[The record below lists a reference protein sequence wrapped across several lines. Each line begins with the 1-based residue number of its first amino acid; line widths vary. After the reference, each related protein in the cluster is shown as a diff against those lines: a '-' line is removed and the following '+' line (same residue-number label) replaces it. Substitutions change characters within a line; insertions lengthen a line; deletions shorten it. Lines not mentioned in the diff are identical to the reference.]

1 MNDDLEDMDV
11 ENFRQHDKWWKEKL
25 WSRRDLEKL
34 DYNQLKEIFKPYQ
47 EAGLP
52 VPAMDITVSTDIQD
66 DWDRCLKIMEYM
78 VGRPKEFPQQLK
90 DESEEEPYKSMGFGL
105 QKFYSFPFGNKYT
118 EYYRRD
124 LKGFKTPQ
132 EIINEKRKADD
143 KRRLD
148 EMLERP
154 GFEGLK
160 KERQRREAELEA
172 AQQDSGVTG
181 MDMALHNP
189 YSVYLRN
196 VF

>member
-1 MNDDLEDMDV
+1 MNDDLQDIDV
-11 ENFRQHDKWWKEKL
+11 DDDDTWWKEKL

-66 DWDRCLKIMEYM
+66 NLDRCLKIMEYM

-132 EIINEKRKADD
+132 EIINEKREADD

-148 EMLERP
+148 EMVERP
-154 GFEGLK
+154 ENEWLK
-160 KERQRREAELEA
+160 RERQRRKTEKEA
-172 AQQDSGVTG
+172 AQQNSGVTG

-196 VF
+196 VS

>member
-11 ENFRQHDKWWKEKL
+11 ENFRQNDTWWKEKL
-25 WSRRDLEKL
+25 WSRRDLE
-34 DYNQLKEIFKPYQ
+34 QLSYGQLNEILKPYK

-52 VPAMDITVSTDIQD
+52 VPAMDITSHTVIRD
-66 DWDRCLKIMEYM
+66 DLDRCLKIMEYM

-105 QKFYSFPFGNKYT
+105 QKRHSTPFGNKYT

-132 EIINEKRKADD
+132 EIINEKREADD

-160 KERQRREAELEA
+160 KERQRRKAELEA

-196 VF
+196 VS